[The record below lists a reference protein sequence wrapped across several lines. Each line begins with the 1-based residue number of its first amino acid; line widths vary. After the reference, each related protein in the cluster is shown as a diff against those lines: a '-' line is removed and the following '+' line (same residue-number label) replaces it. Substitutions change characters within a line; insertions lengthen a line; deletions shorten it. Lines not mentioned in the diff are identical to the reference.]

1 MSAEMPVYS
10 GFCPEPPDSPMKLVL
25 ASTSP
30 YRKALLE
37 KLGLP
42 FSTCASGV
50 DESRRPGENVE
61 AYVGRLALEKA
72 RAAAATRPGAL
83 IIGSDQACALDGR
96 ILGKPGGHEA
106 ARRQLRDCSGRSV
119 DFHTGLA
126 LLDSAAG
133 RHWLHVEPFRVRFRP
148 LSDAEIDAY
157 LERERPYDC
166 AGSFKVESGGICLFE
181 ALEGRDFNS
190 LIGLPLIALCDL
202 LREAGLNPLLASR
215 PDPR

>member
-1 MSAEMPVYS
+1 
-10 GFCPEPPDSPMKLVL
+10 MKLVL

-42 FSTCASGV
+42 FSTWAGGV
-50 DESRRPGENVE
+50 DESSRPGEEVE

-72 RAAAATRPGAL
+72 RAAAASQSGPAL

-106 ARRQLRDCSGRSV
+106 AKRQLRDCSGRRV

-126 LLDSAAG
+126 LLDTAG
-133 RHWLHVEPFRVRFRP
+133 NRHWLHVEPFRVHFRQLTDP
-148 LSDAEIDAY
+148 EIDAY

-166 AGSFKVESGGICLFE
+166 AGSFKVESAGICLFE

-202 LREAGLNPLLASR
+202 LREAGLNPLTAE
-215 PDPR
+215 